1 MNRGYFPL
9 ALLLVGAL
17 CSAHAQTSTEVD
29 TIVPPTDQV
38 SEFNARQELVRVL
51 RKLGRIEAA
60 ESELRRLLKFRPHD
74 PVLLADLADIEA
86 TRGHFVHSRDLYERA
101 LSESSNAI
109 DLRLRYARQARSWGD
124 FYLAEKVLRA
134 YLGKHPKDIDAAL
147 DLAGVLVAEQQY
159 EAAEAEYRP
168 LTKKPGARQR
178 ALIGLATDRLLEKN
192 FQAVLPYTD
201 AVLDTNP
208 EQIDALTLRAEALS
222 RLHRYDE
229 AKEGF
234 RRLSL
239 LPGDRASGW
248 IGLGRLARAQK
259 DEASAEEYFRRAQG
273 SDSKD
278 IRARYLL
285 AGQSA
290 TQTNFLHGMVT
301 SRGVTTADLNTL
313 AGLYAED
320 GHLDS
325 AITLYQEALTK
336 DPEYFPARI
345 GLAQALATAHRY
357 GESIEILN
365 RLHDEFPD
373 NAKIMLSFARVLSWS
388 RRYDDAIRA
397 YRELSALNPVD
408 TVPRKEM
415 ARVATWSK
423 QMRLAREVYADIYAT
438 SVDQQLIEALQRS
451 HQDQV
456 VLRALD
462 RVLGNGKSPYEK
474 YEHVRQLLDSGQ
486 LPAVSHPVVEDTLVD
501 LEPAYRLQKAVWLES
516 SAKWLDW
523 NRKSLQSA
531 HTYRELLALQPG
543 NEEAWFDLAQV
554 EAAQGL
560 SLESAASYRELL
572 ELDPSHNL
580 ASEALERNDSILQSP
595 ALFGK
600 YTFWHEKGIGRASD
614 IERQQFQS
622 GTEFVWNSQTQ
633 LRLSG
638 DYWIES
644 PGSGSQADAAGTTVS
659 IRTVFNEFWRASA
672 EWSHKTYLDSRYN
685 DTDTGHG
692 DLTFN
697 AWDYAH
703 LTLQYARVDELHN
716 QFGLQQGVQS
726 DNLGFSL
733 DSDLNHYVEVNSGVV
748 WTHYTDNNQGIWV
761 TLAPAFILHDDPHM
775 LRIILRG
782 DYRDTKYASVFEF
795 QGPQLHNIIH
805 PYWTPQ
811 EYTRGS
817 VILEWRHD
825 LSRDFYAGGQQ
836 HYYALRLGGGIDSTG
851 NKNVLFEAE
860 WHYDFLRHWALE
872 ARGTVDRSPAWNGAA
887 ASVSLIYRF

>member
-1 MNRGYFPL
+1 MTRGQFPL
-9 ALLLVGAL
+9 ALLLVAL
-17 CSAHAQTSTEVD
+17 LVSARAQTSAEIE
-29 TIVPPTDQV
+29 TIVPPSDQV

-51 RKLGRIEAA
+51 RKLGKIEAA
-60 ESELRRLLKFRPHD
+60 ESEVRRLLKIRPND
-74 PVLLADLADIEA
+74 PVLLSDLADIEA
-86 TRGHFVHSRDLYERA
+86 ARGHFVRSRDLYQGA
-101 LSESSNAI
+101 LSKSGNDPE
-109 DLRLRYARQARSWGD
+109 LRLRYARQARSWGD

-134 YLGKHPKDIDAAL
+134 YLREHPQDTEARM
-147 DLAGVLVAEQQY
+147 DLAGVLIAEQQY
-159 EAAEAEYRP
+159 EMAEAEYRP

-178 ALIGLATDRLLEKN
+178 AFIGLATGRLLEKD
-192 FQAVLPYTD
+192 FQAVLPYAD
-201 AVLDTNP
+201 VVLSTNP
-208 EQIDALTLRAEALS
+208 EQIEALTLRAQALLG
-222 RLHRYDE
+222 LHRYDE
-229 AKEGF
+229 AKEDF

-239 LPGDRASGW
+239 LPKSRASGW
-248 IGLGRLARAQK
+248 IGLGRLARAQR
-259 DEASAEEYFRRAQG
+259 DEASAETYFRRVQE
-273 SDSKD
+273 SDSGD
-278 IRARYLL
+278 IRTRYLL
-285 AGQSA
+285 AGENA
-290 TQTNFLHGMVT
+290 TEPTFVRRVVA
-301 SRGVTTADLNTL
+301 SRGVTAADLNTL

-320 GHLDS
+320 GRLDS
-325 AITLYQEALTK
+325 AITIYQAALTK

-345 GLAQALATAHRY
+345 ALAQVLATDHRY
-357 GESIEILN
+357 GESIDLLT
-365 RLHDEFPD
+365 RLRDEFPD
-373 NAKIMLSFARVLSWS
+373 DAKIVLSLARFLSWS
-388 RRYDDAIRA
+388 RRYDDAIRT
-397 YRELSALNPVD
+397 YRELTALNPAD

-423 QMRLAREVYADIYAT
+423 QMRLARDVYAEIYGT
-438 SVDQQLIEALQRS
+438 PVDQQLIEALQRDR
-451 HQDQV
+451 QDQV
-456 VLRALD
+456 VLGTLN
-462 RVLGNGKSPYEK
+462 RVSDNGKSPYEK
-474 YEHVRQLLDSGQ
+474 YEQVRQLLDSGQ
-486 LPAVSHPVVEDTLVD
+486 LPAASRPAVENALAD
-501 LEPAYRLQKAVWLES
+501 LEPVYRLQKAIWLES

-523 NRKSLQSA
+523 NKKYLRSA

-543 NEEAWFDLAQV
+543 NEEARFDLAQA

-560 SLESAASYRELL
+560 SLESAASYHELL
-572 ELDPSHNL
+572 ELDPLHNL
-580 ASEALERNDSILQSP
+580 ASQALERDESILQSP

-600 YTFWHEKGIGRASD
+600 YTYWHEKGIGRASD

-622 GTEFVWNSQTQ
+622 GAEFVWNSQTQ

-644 PGSGSQADAAGTTVS
+644 PGSGSQADATGATIS
-659 IRTVFNEFWRASA
+659 IRTVFNEYWRASA

-726 DNLGFSL
+726 DNLGFL
-733 DSDLNHYVEVNSGVV
+733 VDSDLNHYVEVTSGVV
-748 WTHYTDNNQGIWV
+748 WTHYTDNNHGIWI
-761 TLAPAFILHDDPHM
+761 TLAPSFILHDDPHM
-775 LRIILRG
+775 LRVILRG
-782 DYRDTKYASVFEF
+782 DYRDTEAASVFEF
-795 QGPQLHNIIH
+795 AGSQLGNIIH

-860 WHYDFLRHWALE
+860 WHYDFLQRWALE
-872 ARGTVDRSPAWNGAA
+872 ARGTLDRSPAWNGAA